1 MSLVYGEK
9 SRMKFVTLLA
19 IATLALSFGFVPA
32 QTVSKDAVALLEFKK
47 GIQKDPLG
55 HVLNSWNEESVD
67 GDGCPSSWHGIVCK
81 NGMVTGIDLSNLNLS
96 GEIQLRILN
105 NLKTL
110 QNINLFNNS
119 LTGKLSNLTVHSVY

>member
-1 MSLVYGEK
+1 MSLVYREK

-19 IATLALSFGFVPA
+19 IATLALSFGFVPG
-32 QTVSKDAVALLEFKK
+32 QTVSKDVVALLEFKK

-55 HVLNSWNEESVD
+55 HILNSWNEESVD
-67 GDGCPSSWHGIVCK
+67 GDGCPSSWHGIVCN
-81 NGMVTGIDLSNLNLS
+81 NGMVTGIELSNLNLS

-110 QNINLFNNS
+110 QNTNLFNNS